1 MSLTLAHAATAPA
14 QSTQVFVLPLGATSL
29 PQAAATDLPA
39 AARAYVDSALA
50 AEQKFVSLNHFSHQH
65 YFVVLEKKASP
76 DLQLEAL
83 RKAGHQLQAAL
94 KKEKTAEV
102 FIQNLS
108 ETPDAGLALA
118 EGLFL
123 AAYEF
128 SGYKT
133 DEKSRQVAPL
143 ATITLVGD
151 AATEA
156 QATELQHVLDGVAF
170 ARDLVNMPLNKLNA
184 QQFADRL
191 AEAGDQ
197 AGYTTEIL
205 DFAKIE
211 SLRMGGLLAVN
222 LGSPEP
228 PTFSILEWK
237 PEGAKNDKP
246 YVLVGKGVVY
256 DTGGLSLKPTPN
268 SMDMMKCDMAGGA
281 AVGGVLYALAKN
293 NVPLHVIGLVP
304 ATDNRPGGLAYVP
317 GDVLTMHSGLTVE
330 VKNTDAEGRLLLA
343 DALSFAKKYHPELVI
358 DLATLT
364 GAAVRAIGTEGAAVM
379 GTAAP
384 ETTAQLLAAAHR
396 VHERLVEFPL
406 WDDYADHMKS
416 DIADLSNLGKGD
428 AGHISAAKFL
438 ERFIEGTP
446 WLHLDI
452 AGPAYLTAPDS
463 YRGKG
468 GTGTGVR
475 LLYEFLTK
483 QLTK

>member
-1 MSLTLAHAATAPA
+1 MALTLAHAATAPA
-14 QSTQVFVLPLGATSL
+14 QSTQVFVLPLGTTTLPEAAT
-29 PQAAATDLPA
+29 TDLPA
-39 AARAYVDSALA
+39 EARHYVEAALA
-50 AEQKFVSLNHFSHQH
+50 DEQKLISLNHFSHQH
-65 YFVVLEKKASP
+65 YFVVPDKKRTA

-83 RKAGHQLQAAL
+83 RKAGHQLQGLL
-94 KKEKTAEV
+94 KKEKTAAV
-102 FIQNLS
+102 FIHNLS
-108 ETPDAGLALA
+108 DNAEAALALA

-123 AAYEF
+123 SAYQFE
-128 SGYKT
+128 GYKT
-133 DEKSRQVAPL
+133 DEKSRQAPAL
-143 ATITLVGD
+143 ATITLVGE
-151 AATEA
+151 AAAEA
-156 QATELQHVLDGVAF
+156 RITKLQHVLDGVAF

-197 AGYTTEIL
+197 AGYSTDIL
-205 DFAKIE
+205 DLARIE

-237 PEGAKNDKP
+237 PEGAQNEKP

-379 GTAAP
+379 GTAEAD
-384 ETTAQLLAAAHR
+384 TTAQLLAAAHR

-483 QLTK
+483 QLA

>member
-1 MSLTLAHAATAPA
+1 MSLTLAYAATAPA
-14 QSTQVFVLPLGATSL
+14 HATQVFILLQGTTTLPEAAT
-29 PQAAATDLPA
+29 TDLPA
-39 AARAYVDSALA
+39 AARAYVETALA
-50 AEQKFVSLNHFSHQH
+50 GEQKFVSLNHFSHQH

-94 KKEKTAEV
+94 KKEKSTGV

-108 ETPDAGLALA
+108 ENAGAGLALA

-123 AAYEF
+123 TAYEF
-128 SGYKT
+128 AGYKT
-133 DEKSRQVAPL
+133 DEKSRQAAPL
-143 ATITLVGD
+143 ATITLVGN

-156 QATELQHVLDGVAF
+156 QTTELQHVLDGVAF

-197 AGYTTEIL
+197 AGYHTEIL

-237 PEGAKNDKP
+237 PAGAKNEKP
-246 YVLVGKGVVY
+246 YVLVGKGVVF

-379 GTAAP
+379 GTATP

-483 QLTK
+483 QLAK

>member
-14 QSTQVFVLPLGATSL
+14 HATQVFILPLGTTTLPEAAT
-29 PQAAATDLPA
+29 TDLPE
-39 AARAYVDSALA
+39 AARHYVQAALA
-50 AEQKFVSLNHFSHQH
+50 TDQKFVSLNHFSHQH
-65 YFVVLEKKASP
+65 YFAVLEKKASP

-94 KKEKTAEV
+94 KKEKTASV

-108 ETPDAGLALA
+108 DNPDAGLALA

-128 SGYKT
+128 EGYKT
-133 DEKSRQVAPL
+133 DEKSRQTAPL

-156 QATELQHVLDGVAF
+156 RATELQHVLDGVAF

-184 QQFADRL
+184 QQLADRL
-191 AEAGDQ
+191 AAAGDE
-197 AGYTTEIL
+197 AGYTTDIL
-205 DFAKIE
+205 DMARIE

-237 PEGAKNDKP
+237 PEGAKNEHP

-281 AVGGVLYALAKN
+281 AVGGTMYALAKN

-343 DALSFAKKYHPELVI
+343 DALSFAKKYHPALVI

-483 QLTK
+483 QLA

>member
-1 MSLTLAHAATAPA
+1 MALTLAHAATAPA
-14 QSTQVFVLPLGATSL
+14 QSTQVFVLPLGTTTLPEAAT
-29 PQAAATDLPA
+29 TDLPA
-39 AARAYVDSALA
+39 EARHYVEAALA
-50 AEQKFVSLNHFSHQH
+50 DEQKLISLNHFSHQH
-65 YFVVLEKKASP
+65 YFVVPDKKRTA

-83 RKAGHQLQAAL
+83 RKAGHQLQGLL
-94 KKEKTAEV
+94 KKEKTATV
-102 FIQNLS
+102 FIHNLS
-108 ETPDAGLALA
+108 DNAEAALALA

-123 AAYEF
+123 SAYQFE
-128 SGYKT
+128 GYKT
-133 DEKSRQVAPL
+133 DEKSRQAPAL
-143 ATITLVGD
+143 ATVTLVGE
-151 AATEA
+151 AAAEA
-156 QATELQHVLDGVAF
+156 RITELQHVLDGVAF

-197 AGYTTEIL
+197 AGYSTDIL
-205 DFAKIE
+205 DLARIE

-237 PEGAKNDKP
+237 PEGAQNEKP

-343 DALSFAKKYHPELVI
+343 DALSFAKKYHPALVI

-379 GTAAP
+379 GTAEAA
-384 ETTAQLLAAAHR
+384 TTAQLLAAAHR

-483 QLTK
+483 QLA

>member
-1 MSLTLAHAATAPA
+1 MSLTLAHAATVPA
-14 QSTQVFVLPLGATSL
+14 QSTQVFVLPLGTTTL
-29 PQAAATDLPA
+29 PGAAATDLPA
-39 AARAYVDSALA
+39 EARRYVEAALA
-50 AEQKFVSLNHFSHQH
+50 DDQKFVSLNHFSHQH
-65 YFVVLEKKASP
+65 YFVVLEKKRTN

-83 RKAGHQLQAAL
+83 RKAGHQLHGLL
-94 KKEKTAEV
+94 KKEKTTTV
-102 FIQNLS
+102 FIHNLS
-108 ETPDAGLALA
+108 ENSEAARTLA

-123 AAYEF
+123 SGYQFE
-128 SGYKT
+128 GYKT
-133 DEKSRQVAPL
+133 DEKSRQEPAL
-143 ATITLVGD
+143 ATISLVGA
-151 AATEA
+151 AATAA
-156 QATELQHVLDGVAF
+156 QVTELQHLLEGVAF
-170 ARDLVNMPLNKLNA
+170 ARDLVNAPLNKLNA

-191 AEAGDQ
+191 AEAGDE
-197 AGYTTEIL
+197 AGYATDIL
-205 DFAKIE
+205 DMARIE

-237 PEGAKNDKP
+237 PEGAQNTQP

-317 GDVLTMHSGLTVE
+317 GDVITMHSGLTVE

-343 DALSFAKKYHPELVI
+343 DALSFAKKYHPALVI

-379 GTAAP
+379 GTAEAD
-384 ETTAQLLAAAHR
+384 TITQLLAAAHR
-396 VHERLVEFPL
+396 THERLVEFPL
-406 WDDYADHMKS
+406 WEDYADHMKS

-452 AGPAYLTAPDS
+452 AGPAFLTAPDS

-483 QLTK
+483 QLA